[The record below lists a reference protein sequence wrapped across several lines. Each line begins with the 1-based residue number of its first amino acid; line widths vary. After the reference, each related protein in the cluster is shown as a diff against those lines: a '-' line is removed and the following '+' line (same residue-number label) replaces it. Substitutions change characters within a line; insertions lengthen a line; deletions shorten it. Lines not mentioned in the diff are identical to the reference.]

1 MLLCVRAV
9 PNKHKANDIVE
20 LVQENF
26 DRKITQGS
34 ISKSLD
40 RARSG
45 RPKVQLEKQELNMIR
60 AVEQDRT
67 LNATKVSKDPILNP
81 CGLTARSITTTLNAY
96 GLFDS
101 TAIAEEISQ
110 DAKKECLVFALN
122 SFEKS
127 EIGHF
132 AFLAMKAIS
141 FLIRWENS
149 ITADKKGK
157 GPS

>member
-1 MLLCVRAV
+1 MLLCGRTV
-9 PNKHKANDIVE
+9 PSKHKANDIVE

-34 ISKSLD
+34 ISKIISKYNEEGNTLD

-45 RPKVQLEKQELNMIR
+45 RPKAQSEKQELNMIR

-101 TAIAEEISQ
+101 TVIAEEISQ
-110 DAKKECLVFALN
+110 DAKEERLAFALN
-122 SFEKS
+122 SF
-127 EIGHF
+127 
-132 AFLAMKAIS
+132 L
-141 FLIRWENS
+141 
-149 ITADKKGK
+149 KK
-157 GPS
+157 